1 PCPTRRSSDLNDG
14 GAEVS
19 RIDDFGKRGTSRHPG
34 YIVGLAY
41 RGHFGPEYGRHNKV
55 CAGVDEPLG
64 SVGVEYRTDAHDE
77 ILVLARMGE
86 QFGKHVVSIATPVCE
101 FKYA

>member
-1 PCPTRRSSDLNDG
+1 LARPRPPPPSPTRRPSDL
-14 GAEVS
+14 
-19 RIDDFGKRGTSRHPG
+19 T
-34 YIVGLAY
+34 Y
-41 RGHFGPEYGRHNKV
+41 RGHFRPEYGRHNKV

-86 QFGKHVVSIATPVCE
+86 QFGKHIVSIATAVCE
-101 FKYA
+101 FKYRSEEHTSELQSRENLVCR